1 VLSLVLAALCVIAVL
16 FGIFGTA
23 YDVVLLATIHNNSFA
38 SHWIKQMSLM
48 WGETVQSGVIQ
59 FLYANPKPQNLTPT
73 LKPNTYRYALYSP
86 VSRRDIY
93 VQRKFIKDEMKK
105 RREELEDKYPEPRSY
120 FNRFRFNRENAKLV
134 KCLIDEEKKHV
145 IPPQKLLSNASR
157 RESAFLMC
165 MNKIVEFDSKIFK
178 TDEDRTVILKPQ
190 FSTQISN
197 APFLPFSGTQ

>member
-1 VLSLVLAALCVIAVL
+1 MLSLVLAALCVIAVL

-59 FLYANPKPQNLTPT
+59 FLYS
-73 LKPNTYRYALYSP
+73 LYSP

-134 KCLIDEEKKHV
+134 KCLVDDEKKHV